1 LSPRAWSSGQRAVR
15 AATAVAFARPARGR
29 AAAGCRSSR
38 GPPRSARPRLAGAGC
53 DHPPPIDIAARG
65 SAYRRSWRA
74 RRFRRRGRARALGRA
89 GPRVAARAAAPSDP
103 AMPLD
108 GGNRGRSDASTAN
121 IANRSRHCPGGGP
134 ECRRRCGRR
143 RRPRAR
149 QRRPSRPRQHR
160 NSGPSRA
167 GPRRGCHQRG
177 RRLVP
182 VGRAVSLGR
191 IRRRRRVLACD
202 SGTIATWAARHQ
214 TIRGGRGFFLS
225 GSPATTVPGMRY
237 AIGMQQVFPGRQVIA
252 YAGHGG
258 FAMLMA
264 EFFTEIQH
272 QLPVKVV
279 INNDSPGQMLCEQ
292 MLVGYP
298 QQGVRYPKSVRE
310 LRGTRRSQRRTR
322 HQGGTSGRGPRRRPA
337 GAQTAVL
344 VLQRPERRRSD
355 CAQSTPKLNASS
367 SARWA
372 RTLMSGAVSRAPL
385 RHRGDRRAS
394 CASSSWPG

>member
-1 LSPRAWSSGQRAVR
+1 
-15 AATAVAFARPARGR
+15 
-29 AAAGCRSSR
+29 
-38 GPPRSARPRLAGAGC
+38 
-53 DHPPPIDIAARG
+53 
-65 SAYRRSWRA
+65 
-74 RRFRRRGRARALGRA
+74 
-89 GPRVAARAAAPSDP
+89 VAARAAAPSDP

-108 GGNRGRSDASTAN
+108 GGNRGRSNASTAN
-121 IANRSRHCPGGGP
+121 VANRSRHCPGGGP

-167 GPRRGCHQRG
+167 GPRRGCRQRE

-182 VGRAVSLGR
+182 VGRSVSLGR

-202 SGTIATWAARHQ
+202 SGTIATWAARPG
-214 TIRGGRGFFLS
+214 RSAAAGGS
-225 GSPATTVPGMRY
+225 SCPGAWQRWLR
-237 AIGMQQVFPGRQVIA
+237 AWLRHRHAAGFPGRQVIA

-279 INNDSPGQMLCEQ
+279 INNDSLRQMLCEQ
-292 MLVGYP
+292 MVVGYP

-337 GAQTAVL
+337 GAQIAVL
-344 VLQRPERRRSD
+344 VLQRPEWRRSD

-367 SARWA
+367 PARWA
-372 RTLMSGAVSRAPL
+372 RTLMSGAVSRATT
-385 RHRGDRRAS
+385 AS
-394 CASSSWPG
+394 W